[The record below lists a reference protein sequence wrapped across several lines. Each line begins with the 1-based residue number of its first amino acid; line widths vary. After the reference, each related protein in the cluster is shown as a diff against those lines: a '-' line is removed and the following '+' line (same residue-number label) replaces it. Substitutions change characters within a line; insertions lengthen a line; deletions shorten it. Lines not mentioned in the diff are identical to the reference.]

1 MRRLC
6 LCFSFLLAALVVAPN
21 ADAQDTLKLNQT
33 YRDVIRLHFPAGK
46 TQIPSPEGE
55 WELLSLQEDQSDQV
69 NRIWRAYLARIEN
82 GTLLGKVIFSVN
94 SDAPQYGW
102 VASSFCEKDDHYHV
116 VIKVNRDSDVD
127 CWAVRRG
134 RTRRKPSWSDG
145 MKQMYDTLEA
155 RGVDLPYRMPI
166 AVYIRRNDYNMLK
179 LIYWFNPATSSIVT
193 REDVQE
199 WIVNREDVKEWA
211 AHWKS
216 KVDAGFLGEL
226 EAFKAKETPVPLK

>member
-21 ADAQDTLKLNQT
+21 ASAQGGLNLNQT

-46 TQIPSPEGE
+46 TQIPLPEGN
-55 WELLSLQEDQSDQV
+55 WELLGLQEDQSDQV

-94 SDAPQYGW
+94 SDAPSYGW
-102 VASSFCEKDDHYHV
+102 AASSFCEKDDHYHV
-116 VIKVNRDSDVD
+116 VIKVNRDGDVD

-134 RTRRKPSWSDG
+134 RTRRKSSWSDG
-145 MKQMYDTLEA
+145 LKQMYDTLEA

-166 AVYIRRNDYNMLK
+166 AVYIRRNDYNTLK

-193 REDVQE
+193 REDVKE

-226 EAFKAKETPVPLK
+226 EAFKAKKAPVPLK

>member
-1 MRRLC
+1 
-6 LCFSFLLAALVVAPN
+6 
-21 ADAQDTLKLNQT
+21 
-33 YRDVIRLHFPAGK
+33 
-46 TQIPSPEGE
+46 
-55 WELLSLQEDQSDQV
+55 
-69 NRIWRAYLARIEN
+69 
-82 GTLLGKVIFSVN
+82 
-94 SDAPQYGW
+94 
-102 VASSFCEKDDHYHV
+102 
-116 VIKVNRDSDVD
+116 
-127 CWAVRRG
+127 
-134 RTRRKPSWSDG
+134 

-193 REDVQE
+193 REDVKE

>member
-21 ADAQDTLKLNQT
+21 ANAQGGLKLNQT
-33 YRDVIRLHFPAGK
+33 YRDVIQLSFSAGK
-46 TQIPSPEGE
+46 TQIPLPEGE

-82 GTLLGKVIFSVN
+82 GRLLGKVIFSVN
-94 SDAPQYGW
+94 SDAPSYGW
-102 VASSFCEKDDHYHV
+102 AASSFCEKDDHYHV
-116 VIKVNRDSDVD
+116 VIKVNRSSDVD

-155 RGVDLPYRMPI
+155 REVLIPTRMPI
-166 AVYIRRNDYNMLK
+166 AGYNRRSDYNL
-179 LIYWFNPATSSIVT
+179 LALYYWFDPASGIVT
-193 REDVQE
+193 HD
-199 WIVNREDVKEWA
+199 DAKEWA

-226 EAFKAKETPVPLK
+226 KAFKSKETPVPLK

>member
-6 LCFSFLLAALVVAPN
+6 LCFSILLPVLIIAPSAN
-21 ADAQDTLKLNQT
+21 GQDKLSLNQT

-46 TQIPSPEGE
+46 TQIPLPEGE

-82 GTLLGKVIFSVN
+82 GTLLGKVIIHVN
-94 SDAPQYGW
+94 SDAPSYGW
-102 VASSFCEKDDHYHV
+102 AASSYCEKDNLYHV

-127 CWAVRRG
+127 CWYVRRG

-145 MKQMYDTLEA
+145 FKQMYDTLEA

-166 AVYIRRNDYNMLK
+166 AVYIRRNDYNL
-179 LIYWFNPATSSIVT
+179 L
-193 REDVQE
+193 
-199 WIVNREDVKEWA
+199 
-211 AHWKS
+211 
-216 KVDAGFLGEL
+216 FL
-226 EAFKAKETPVPLK
+226 AY